1 LTNIKR
7 IKFFIKGLNSIL
19 NQKLGKKSF
28 EYYSDQ
34 YWNDLPRIQNYI
46 NQSTTDNPNLTWI
59 NDILIRFKK
68 YVPFN
73 RVLIV
78 GCGNGWVERELYDL
92 GIGKTFDAFDIS
104 DSHLQ
109 LSKKLAGNRSINYFK
124 DDINNL
130 KNLKLKN
137 YDAIFNVGV
146 LHHAFRLSKT
156 MWELNKTLKKTG
168 LMFNF
173 EYIGPS
179 YNQYSDKHVK
189 IIKQVNDS
197 LPSRFKTI
205 IPLRPKLTSFQNG
218 DPSESVNADL
228 LLSIVTRFFNII
240 YERKINGGIAYPI
253 LWNNVDEFK
262 KLDLDAQKITDLL
275 ISKDEQFTSEGKIP
289 SLFLYSV
296 VMPKPYSMIS
306 SNEFL
311 SL

>member
-1 LTNIKR
+1 
-7 IKFFIKGLNSIL
+7 
-19 NQKLGKKSF
+19 
-28 EYYSDQ
+28 
-34 YWNDLPRIQNYI
+34 
-46 NQSTTDNPNLTWI
+46 
-59 NDILIRFKK
+59 
-68 YVPFN
+68 
-73 RVLIV
+73 
-78 GCGNGWVERELYDL
+78 
-92 GIGKTFDAFDIS
+92 
-104 DSHLQ
+104 
-109 LSKKLAGNRSINYFK
+109 
-124 DDINNL
+124 
-130 KNLKLKN
+130 
-137 YDAIFNVGV
+137 
-146 LHHAFRLSKT
+146 
-156 MWELNKTLKKTG
+156 MWELNKTLKKNG

-173 EYIGPS
+173 EYVGPS

>member
-1 LTNIKR
+1 MTNIKS

-28 EYYSDQ
+28 AYYSDQ

-59 NDILIRFKK
+59 KDILIRFKK

-92 GIGKTFDAFDIS
+92 GIGKNFDAFDIS

-109 LSKKLAGNRSINYFK
+109 LAKKLAGNRSINYFK
-124 DDINNL
+124 DDLNNL

-156 MWELNKTLKKTG
+156 MWELNKTLKNNG

-173 EYIGPS
+173 EYVGPS

-218 DPSESVNADL
+218 DTSEAVNADL
-228 LLSIVTRFFNII
+228 LLPIVTRFFNII

-262 KLDLDAQKITDLL
+262 KLDPDAQKITDLL

-296 VMPKPYSMIS
+296 VMPKPYLMIS